1 MGSGTLV
8 PYAQLREPVS
18 TRLTHRSRETATVS
32 MTEKY
37 VPPHARSAGGAEA
50 GARSAG
56 LGSGQ
61 TAVGEEEE
69 EVAEGIEQGGPRERA
84 MARRWA
90 APIASTSATGVS
102 AVAGGAGRAARQ
114 ERLDSDSDSDSDG
127 WVTDDGDSDS
137 EGDYT
142 DDGFELFGFDREQ
155 HAATRQRL
163 LFEELVASG
172 RRPSDV
178 TDDDEFEELMRDA
191 HIRALFVQAAAAI
204 GLEREYEG
212 RGPERDDQSPE
223 CRRTIKELQRRG
235 ADGEVIALGF
245 IWEERAEREERETAH
260 AAREQAMW
268 EKMAELKA
276 QQERERLD
284 DAERCVERRLMA
296 EQEERKAAWEEQE
309 ERKAMA
315 AAAAA
320 EAEAK
325 ATMRAELEAEAKAAM
340 RAELEAELK
349 AELTAEREKQM
360 AAMEKELAA
369 AQEKAALAEEER
381 SAAAARTAALEGA
394 LAESAVQR
402 LVETPAKAQMG
413 SPSASPPAEPE
424 MMKMLPEGLAT
435 EGDVAQEKKKGK
447 AGVMVAGG
455 VAAQLRRPMA
465 SYALVRAREG
475 RHEGGLPPDD

>member
-1 MGSGTLV
+1 
-8 PYAQLREPVS
+8 
-18 TRLTHRSRETATVS
+18 

-84 MARRWA
+84 MARRWV

-114 ERLDSDSDSDSDG
+114 ERFDSDSDSDSDG

-191 HIRALFVQAAAAI
+191 HVRALFVLAAAAI

-245 IWEERAEREERETAH
+245 IWEERAQREERETAH
-260 AAREQAMW
+260 AAHEQAMW

-296 EQEERKAAWEEQE
+296 EQQELKAAWEEQE

-315 AAAAA
+315 AKVAAAA
-320 EAEAK
+320 A
-325 ATMRAELEAEAKAAM
+325 EAEAKAAM

-349 AELTAEREKQM
+349 AELTAEREQQM
-360 AAMEKELAA
+360 AVMAEKEKELAA
-369 AQEKAALAEEER
+369 AREKAALAEEER

-447 AGVMVAGG
+447 MGKMAAGG
-455 VAAQLRRPMA
+455 AAAQLRRPKA
-465 SYALVRAREG
+465 SHALVRAREG
-475 RHEGGLPPDD
+475 RHARRLPPDD